1 MKDKRRNSKLKHE
14 KTLVQ
19 EFGIRNRRRGGKEE
33 EKEKEKEET
42 EKKRGGELSDK

>member
-19 EFGIRNRRRGGKEE
+19 EFGIRNRRRGG
-33 EKEKEKEET
+33 
-42 EKKRGGELSDK
+42 RGGREEGEE